1 MPECA
6 RRSTDVGLLV
16 GREERRMI
24 RTNREQLVEMAVGG
38 EVWPAALRS
47 PYRPNAQGIAK
58 IFMGTAGVIINAR
71 VGDPAYGWA
80 ADHVEP
86 AVSIRNR
93 EDGPEHALHY
103 LACVGNTA
111 FMTSGEAKGARGVV
125 TGEHAHIMVD
135 FEPEVL
141 EQVCIGD
148 QVLIHALGIGLEML
162 DYPDISVRKLSPEL
176 FDAMCI
182 EELGDGRIRVP
193 VAAEIPAY
201 LMGSGAELGADYVDQ
216 DMMTNDRQTLAA
228 LGLDNLR
235 IGDILAIRDHDH
247 TMNRG
252 YREGAITI
260 GIINHAD
267 SFMTGHGPGV
277 MDLLS
282 CATAKIEP
290 VIDKGANLAAYLGI
304 GNHEWAM
311 ERRELA

>member
-1 MPECA
+1 M
-6 RRSTDVGLLV
+6 V
-16 GREERRMI
+16 
-24 RTNREQLVEMAVGG
+24 RTNRDQLVEMAVGG
-38 EVWPAALRS
+38 EVWPAALRA
-47 PYRPNAQGIAK
+47 PYRPNAQGVAK
-58 IFMGTAGVIINAR
+58 IFMGTAGVITNAR

-103 LACVGNTA
+103 LACIGNTA
-111 FMTSGEAKGARGVV
+111 FMTSGVAKGARGVV

-135 FEPEVL
+135 FEPETL
-141 EQVCIGD
+141 EQICIGD
-148 QVLIHALGIGLEML
+148 QVLIRAIGIGLEML
-162 DYPDISVRKLSPEL
+162 DYPDISVRKMSPEL
-176 FDAMCI
+176 FDALRI

-193 VAAEIPAY
+193 VAAEIPGY

-216 DMMTNDRQTLAA
+216 DMMTNDRQTLAE
-228 LGLDNLR
+228 LGLDQLR
-235 IGDILAIRDHDH
+235 IGDILAVRDHDH
-247 TMNRG
+247 TQNRG
-252 YREGAITI
+252 FREGAITI

-290 VIDKGANLAAYLGI
+290 VIDKRANLAVYLGI
-304 GNHEWAM
+304 GNHEWAT
-311 ERRELA
+311 